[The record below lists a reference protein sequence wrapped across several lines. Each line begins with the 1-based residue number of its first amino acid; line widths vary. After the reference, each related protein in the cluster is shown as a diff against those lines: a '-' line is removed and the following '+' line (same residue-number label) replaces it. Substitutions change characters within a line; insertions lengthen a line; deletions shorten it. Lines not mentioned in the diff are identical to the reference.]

1 MSKARR
7 VYGGLQITGRPGA
20 TASRWH
26 RGCRDEGF
34 RSCYARWTYRAALA
48 FVIVLLLWPCASLRA
63 EAPERPRPGNPSDA
77 RLEDQWKAKLNANTI
92 SIIAGSPSETY
103 LDITSDLATVVK
115 GDNLRVLP
123 IVGLGGAQ
131 NIRDVLYLKGIDL
144 GLTTSR
150 MLRYFASTG
159 ELSSALD
166 QRLGYITRLFLEEM
180 HVLVVPNV
188 TTIEDLAGK
197 KVNFSDD
204 GSATQITARDVF
216 GLLSIHVDE
225 VNMGQIDAIAKLKT
239 GEIAGTVLIS
249 GKPVSTFSH
258 ISPDDHL
265 HLLPIPYTP
274 TLENTYVPGQLES
287 ALYPGLIAN
296 GTNVPT
302 IAVDSVLITNN
313 WQPSSERYGRIS
325 RFVNSFFSRFSELRK
340 PPRHPKWLEVNL
352 GADLPGWDRFPPAQ
366 EWLEREEHLQSDYS
380 QERFYRFLARQAAPS
395 SPAMREETKQELFR
409 EFLEWSAG
417 RQD

>member
-1 MSKARR
+1 MSKARY
-7 VYGGLQITGRPGA
+7 VHSGFQTNGFPGP
-20 TASRWH
+20 TASRL
-26 RGCRDEGF
+26 CRRRRVNGPEIGH
-34 RSCYARWTYRAALA
+34 ARLTCFAALA
-48 FVIVLLLWPCASLRA
+48 FAVLLLLCPSMRLLADP
-63 EAPERPRPGNPSDA
+63 PEHPRTGNPSDA

-92 SIIAGSPSETY
+92 SIIAGSPNETY
-103 LDITSDLATVVK
+103 LEITNDLATVVK

-144 GLTTSR
+144 GLTTTR

-166 QRLGYITRLFLEEM
+166 QRLTYVTRLFLEEM
-180 HVLVVPNV
+180 HVLVGPNV
-188 TTIEDLAGK
+188 TNIGDLAGK

-216 GLLSIHVDE
+216 GLLSIRVDE
-225 VNMGQIDAIAKLKT
+225 VNLSQIDAIAKVKT
-239 GEIAGTVLIS
+239 GEIAGTVLIA
-249 GKPVSTFSH
+249 GKPASILSH
-258 ISPDDHL
+258 ISADDNL

-287 ALYPGLIAN
+287 ALYPGLIAS
-296 GTNVPT
+296 GGSVPT

-313 WQPSSERYGRIS
+313 WQPSSERYVRVS

-352 GADLPGWDRFPPAQ
+352 GADLPGWDRFAPAQ

-380 QERFYRFLARQAAPS
+380 RERFYRFLARQSA
-395 SPAMREETKQELFR
+395 SPQTLPEETKQELFR